1 MKLGIPLE
9 MLLALERRKSGYE
22 DMPKGASNF
31 RTGRKRGGKR
41 KNEAVSIRTSWS
53 LKRLQLKDEEQRWW
67 EGETVAS
74 GAWLPF

>member
-1 MKLGIPLE
+1 M
-9 MLLALERRKSGYE
+9 S
-22 DMPKGASNF
+22 ASVKMQVGSA

-41 KNEAVSIRTSWS
+41 KNEAVSTRTSWS